1 MACVDPIARGIA
13 ARALTE
19 VSGLEVDSGIPAMSG
34 ETSDKFLSNDGV
46 NPVWASLPDI
56 DQTPPQFLIT
66 LTERGDGAVYTADKT
81 YNQIKAA
88 YDAGHPLVVVVDNGR
103 LPMMNGEINGNG
115 AGFTFGYTDVRA
127 NGELISTRAIHYLHT
142 ETDDLWADADM
153 SAEYIQTTGGTI
165 TGRLFLANDPATEGE
180 AATKAYVD
188 DRHLGVIFMRD
199 AVAGL
204 NPDISTAEI
213 QEAIVDGKTVIA
225 ILDNNEYPMVYYNNG
240 SIVFGGISGSIATEI
255 IYAEGAWT
263 QTNTPILPIAGG
275 TMTGD
280 IDMGGNSVTNA
291 QKIHVDGAAPLYL
304 GSTIE
309 PTGTTGT
316 RLTGTTSGAA
326 AFVKA
331 DKQSEYVP
339 VYVGTPTENDHS
351 ANKKYVDD
359 SAAAVRQYANGLFVY
374 NADTKT
380 LTIATA

>member
-19 VSGLEVDSGIPAMSG
+19 VSGLEIDSGIPAMSG
-34 ETSDKFLSNDGV
+34 DTSDKFLSNDGV
-46 NPVWASLPDI
+46 NAVWASLPDI

-66 LTERGDGAVYTADKT
+66 LTENVGNATYTADKT

-88 YDAGHPLVVVVDNGR
+88 YDAGHPLVVVIDNGR
-103 LPMMNGEINGNG
+103 LPMMNGEVNGNG
-115 AGFTFGYTDVRA
+115 AGFTFGYTDIRA
-127 NGELISTRAIHYLHT
+127 NGELVSTRAIHYLHT
-142 ETDDLWADADM
+142 ETDDLWADADI

-204 NPDISTAEI
+204 NPDISTSEI
-213 QEAIVDGKTVIA
+213 QEAIVDGKTVVA
-225 ILDNNEYPMVYYNNG
+225 ILDNNEYPLVYYNNG

-255 IYAEGAWT
+255 IYAENAWT
-263 QTNTPILPIAGG
+263 QTNTSLLPVAGG

-309 PTGTTGT
+309 PAGTTGT